1 MMGTLHPF
9 SSRRLAQRGFTLL
22 EMVIT
27 IAIFAFIYVWVAS
40 FLGSALQGREQ
51 LKDSADEMERTQR
64 AVTFLTLDFEQLI
77 NRPVRDPYGDPQ
89 PAILGR
95 DNYVE
100 FTRLGWS
107 NPFGLRKRS
116 EMQRV
121 VYTLEDG
128 TLFRRYWPVL
138 DTNVATEYQQDV
150 LIDHVERFTVRY
162 LDLTPQGEW
171 QWLELWPDV
180 AMSAVPVW
188 QQRLPKSI
196 ELEIELENGDIVHRF
211 YRTVVNP
218 WS

>member
-1 MMGTLHPF
+1 MKQ
-9 SSRRLAQRGFTLL
+9 RRSLLGFTLL

-51 LKDSADEMERTQR
+51 LTDSAATMERTQR

-77 NRPVRDPYGDPQ
+77 SRPVRDPYGDPQ

-107 NPFGLRKRS
+107 NPFGLRQRS

-121 VYTLEDG
+121 IYTLEEG
-128 TLFRRYWPVL
+128 RLYRRYWPVL
-138 DTNVATEYQQDV
+138 DTNVATEYQEDV
-150 LIDHVERFTVRY
+150 LLEDVARFTVRY
-162 LDLTPQGEW
+162 LDLSPQGEW

-180 AMSAVPVW
+180 SMASMPVW

-196 ELEIELENGDIVHRF
+196 EIEIELENGDILHRF

-218 WS
+218 WV

>member
-1 MMGTLHPF
+1 MTGRATIK
-9 SSRRLAQRGFTLL
+9 GFTLL
-22 EMVIT
+22 EMVVT

-51 LKDSADEMERTQR
+51 LNANASIMERNQR
-64 AVTFLTLDFEQLI
+64 AITYLTLDFEQLI
-77 NRPVRDPYGDPQ
+77 SRPVRDPYGDPQ
-89 PAILGR
+89 PAIVGR

-107 NPFGLRKRS
+107 NPFGLRQRS

-121 VYTLEDG
+121 IYALEDG
-128 TLFRRYWPVL
+128 KLYRRYWPVL
-138 DTNVATEYQQDV
+138 DTNVATEYQEDV
-150 LIDHVERFTVRY
+150 LIDKVARFTVRY

-180 AMSAVPVW
+180 TLAAVPVW

-196 ELEIELENGDIVHRF
+196 EVEIELEDGDTIHRF

>member
-1 MMGTLHPF
+1 
-9 SSRRLAQRGFTLL
+9 
-22 EMVIT
+22 
-27 IAIFAFIYVWVAS
+27 
-40 FLGSALQGREQ
+40 
-51 LKDSADEMERTQR
+51 MERTQR

-138 DTNVATEYQQDV
+138 DTNVATEYQEDV

-180 AMSAVPVW
+180 AMAAVPVW

>member
-1 MMGTLHPF
+1 MPGRNTIK
-9 SSRRLAQRGFTLL
+9 GFTLL
-22 EMVIT
+22 EMVVT

-51 LKDSADEMERTQR
+51 LNANAGIMERNQR
-64 AVTFLTLDFEQLI
+64 AITYLTLDFEQLI
-77 NRPVRDPYGDPQ
+77 SRPVRDPYGDPQ
-89 PAILGR
+89 PAIVGR

-107 NPFGLRKRS
+107 NPFGLRQRS

-121 VYTLEDG
+121 IYALEDG
-128 TLFRRYWPVL
+128 KLYRRYWPVL

-150 LIDHVERFTVRY
+150 LIDKVARFTVRY
-162 LDLTPQGEW
+162 LDRTPQGEW

-180 AMSAVPVW
+180 ALAAVPVW

-196 ELEIELENGDIVHRF
+196 EVEIELEDGDIIHRF